1 MGTVDRQGCRS
12 ASELPS
18 LALPHAQQLAIFF
31 LFFFFPCNTMF
42 HVIFLVGW
50 HPAQQKQAYC
60 TSTRAVAMALWES

>member
-18 LALPHAQQLAIFF
+18 LALPRAQQLAIFF
-31 LFFFFPCNTMF
+31 LFFFPCNTMF
-42 HVIFLVGW
+42 HVIFLLGW
-50 HPAQQKQAYC
+50 HLAQQKQAYR